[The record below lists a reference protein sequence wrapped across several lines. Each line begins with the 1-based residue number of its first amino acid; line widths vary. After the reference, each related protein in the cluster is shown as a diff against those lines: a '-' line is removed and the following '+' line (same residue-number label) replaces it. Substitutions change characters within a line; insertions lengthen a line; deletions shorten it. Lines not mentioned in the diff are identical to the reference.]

1 MKSKCDCIIPF
12 YNESLKP
19 LGVIEALLKVKS
31 ISNIIAVDD
40 GSDDDS
46 TYKELKTKFHQ
57 VISIRLKKNSGKSNA
72 VKKGLEYV
80 KAEYVFLFDGDLTN
94 VISDEI
100 ENAIKKIINN
110 QEINMIILK
119 LVTDIMKS
127 DPFRLYTILS
137 GQRILRTSDLKRIY
151 ENKFSGFQIEAVI
164 NDYMIKN
171 NKKVFW
177 MPSSIHNLSKYRKWG
192 KFEGT
197 KRVFTLFKEIADYIC
212 WRNFIWQTM
221 FFCKNKAP

>member
-110 QEINMIILK
+110 Q
-119 LVTDIMKS
+119 
-127 DPFRLYTILS
+127 
-137 GQRILRTSDLKRIY
+137 
-151 ENKFSGFQIEAVI
+151 
-164 NDYMIKN
+164 
-171 NKKVFW
+171 
-177 MPSSIHNLSKYRKWG
+177 
-192 KFEGT
+192 
-197 KRVFTLFKEIADYIC
+197 
-212 WRNFIWQTM
+212 
-221 FFCKNKAP
+221 